1 MFKTRGVVSSDAD
14 LANAFVSGV
23 EATLAR
29 VKAADPA
36 HELVSLGQVYE
47 IARMHDAAARAY
59 GKAIDHADH
68 NVALEALARYV
79 IVLLKQDRRAD
90 ALTHAEHLAA
100 TAPDFKVTSVLS
112 GETYT
117 SMALLGDALFVNE
130 RLDSAAK
137 AYEQALKIL
146 PKDPYVSGRLAL
158 LHLATGQ
165 GDDAVKLI
173 DAVERSPRY
182 ADLTNTLKLL
192 RSGLIVGKIDRSSA
206 LAAVHV
212 SMPGRPF
219 RVEHAHTAP
228 RTARIVERDDW
239 F

>member
-1 MFKTRGVVSSDAD
+1 VSRFDAD
-14 LANAFVSGV
+14 LASVFVSGM

-29 VKAADPA
+29 IKAADPA

-47 IARMHDAAARAY
+47 IARMHDAAERAY
-59 GKAIDHADH
+59 GKAIDHPDH

-117 SMALLGDALFVNE
+117 SMTLLGDALFVNE
-130 RLDSAAK
+130 RFESAAK
-137 AYEQALKIL
+137 AYDQALKML

-158 LHLATGQ
+158 LHLAAGEEK
-165 GDDAVKLI
+165 DAVRLI
-173 DAVERSPRY
+173 DAVESSPRY
-182 ADLTNTLKLL
+182 AHLTNTLKLVK
-192 RSGLIVGKIDRSSA
+192 SGLLVGRIDRSSA
-206 LAAVHV
+206 LAAVMV
-212 SMPGRPF
+212 NMPGRPF
-219 RVEHAHTAP
+219 RVEQA
-228 RTARIVERDDW
+228 RTAHILERDDW
-239 F
+239 A